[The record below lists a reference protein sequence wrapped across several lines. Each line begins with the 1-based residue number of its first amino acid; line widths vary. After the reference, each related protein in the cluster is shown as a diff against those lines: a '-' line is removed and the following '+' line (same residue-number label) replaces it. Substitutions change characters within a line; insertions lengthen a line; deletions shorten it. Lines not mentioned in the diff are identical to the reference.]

1 VFAALEKSMK
11 RILVIDNEPYIQEV
25 AQICLE
31 TIAGWTVDTAGS
43 GLDGIEIALKKR
55 PDAILLDV
63 MMPEVDGLTTFA
75 NLQDNPV
82 TRDIPVFLLTAK
94 VQASDLRYYAELGIK
109 NTIAKPFDPMQLAQ
123 QISSTLDWTD

>member
-1 VFAALEKSMK
+1 MK

-31 TIAGWTVDTAGS
+31 TIAGWTVDTASS
-43 GLDGIEIALKKR
+43 GIDGLKIALQKR

-63 MMPEVDGLTTFA
+63 MMPEIDGLTTFA
-75 NLQDNPV
+75 NLQDHPE
-82 TRDIPVFLLTAK
+82 TRDIPVLLLTAK
-94 VQASDLRYYAELGIK
+94 VQASDLRYYSDLGIT

-123 QISSTLDWTD
+123 QISIALGWTQLEDNS

>member
-1 VFAALEKSMK
+1 MK

-31 TIAGWTVDTAGS
+31 TVAGWTVDTAGS
-43 GLDGIEIALKKR
+43 GSDGIKIALQQR

-75 NLQDNPV
+75 NLQDNPA

-94 VQASDLRYYAELGIK
+94 VQASDLRYYADLGIK
-109 NTIAKPFDPMQLAQ
+109 NTIAKPFDPIQLAQ
-123 QISSTLDWTD
+123 QISIALGWTD

>member
-1 VFAALEKSMK
+1 MK

-25 AQICLE
+25 TQICLE

-43 GLDGIEIALKKR
+43 GQDGIKLALQQR

-75 NLQDNPV
+75 NLQSNPD
-82 TRDIPVFLLTAK
+82 TCDIPVFLLTAK
-94 VQASDLRYYAELGIK
+94 VQTSDLNHYATLGIK
-109 NTIAKPFDPMQLAQ
+109 NTIAKPFDPIQLSQ
-123 QISSTLDWTD
+123 QISIALGWNT

>member
-1 VFAALEKSMK
+1 MK

-31 TIAGWTVDTAGS
+31 TVAGWTVDTASS
-43 GLDGIEIALKKR
+43 GLDGLQIALQKQ

-75 NLQDNPV
+75 NLQEHPE
-82 TRDIPVFLLTAK
+82 TRDIPVLLLTAK
-94 VQASDLRYYAELGIK
+94 VQASDLRYYADLGIT
-109 NTIAKPFDPMQLAQ
+109 NTIAKPFDPIQLAQ
-123 QISSTLDWTD
+123 QISIALGWTD